1 MKHKNLTSK
10 AIIQIIEEHKH
21 ELNKYGVK
29 RIGLF
34 GSFLK
39 RTTHKKSDIDLLVI
53 FDEPT
58 FDKFMELKFMLEKL
72 FHRKVDLVIEE
83 NLKPSL
89 SYVKEEALYAK
100 AI

>member
-1 MKHKNLTSK
+1 MHQNLGPK
-10 AIIQIIEEHKH
+10 MIIKVIEEHKDK
-21 ELNKYGVK
+21 LSRLGVK
-29 RIGLF
+29 KIGLF

-39 RTTHKKSDIDLLVI
+39 RKMHKKSDIDLLVV

-58 FDKFMELKFMLEKL
+58 FDKYMELKFMLEKL

-89 SYVKEEALYAK
+89 QYVKEEVLYAK

>member
-1 MKHKNLTSK
+1 MNQNLTPRM
-10 AIIQIIEEHKH
+10 IIKTLDEHKD
-21 ELNKYGVK
+21 LLRKYGVK
-29 RIGLF
+29 KIGLF

-39 RTTHKKSDIDLLVI
+39 RKTHKKSDIDFVVV

-58 FDKFMELKFMLEKL
+58 FDKYIELKFMLEKL

-89 SYVKEEALYAK
+89 KYVKEEALYAK

>member
-1 MKHKNLTSK
+1 MSQNLTPKIIMQTIEGHKN
-10 AIIQIIEEHKH
+10 
-21 ELNKYGVK
+21 ELKRYGVK
-29 RIGLF
+29 KIGLF

-39 RTTHKKSDIDLLVI
+39 RKTHKKSDIDFVVV

-58 FDKFMELKFMLEKL
+58 FDKYIELKFMLERL

-89 SYVKEEALYAK
+89 KYVKEEALYAK